1 MQTKLGEVMIRT
13 AEPEDAKELL
23 AIYGPYVI
31 KTAITFE
38 YEVPSI
44 EEFRR
49 RIVNTLK
56 RYPFLVAQSGGEILG
71 YAYTGPFVGR
81 AAYDWSAEVSIY
93 LKEDKRKMGIGKK
106 LYQVLEEISRA
117 QNITNLNACIGCTK
131 QEDEHLSNN
140 SVQFHNHMGYEMV
153 GIFHK
158 CGYKFGRWYNMVWME
173 KHIGEHGAAPAPVA
187 GAGRAGPVRIVAG
200 QLAAVA
206 GEPFGQLPLYGAG
219 VESAARAPGCG
230 GPDGALCM
238 PVVLAPAAHAPAVLA
253 LSLVR
258 TALPL
263 LHPRPGGYP
272 EKPGVP
278 APTGRP
284 ARFPLQAPAVSP
296 GRAQ

>member
-38 YEVPSI
+38 YEVPGI

-71 YAYTGPFVGR
+71 YACTSPFVGR

-158 CGYKFGRWYNMVWME
+158 CGYKFGTWYDMAWME
-173 KHIGEHGAAPAPVA
+173 KIIAEHRKEPEPVICFPKL
-187 GAGRAGPVRIVAG
+187 GKK
-200 QLAAVA
+200 
-206 GEPFGQLPLYGAG
+206 
-219 VESAARAPGCG
+219 
-230 GPDGALCM
+230 D
-238 PVVLAPAAHAPAVLA
+238 VL
-253 LSLVR
+253 
-258 TALPL
+258 
-263 LHPRPGGYP
+263 
-272 EKPGVP
+272 
-278 APTGRP
+278 
-284 ARFPLQAPAVSP
+284 
-296 GRAQ
+296 